1 MYTLTFLIITALM
14 FLGAGFLT
22 ARNIYLWRIRMKSDF
37 RENLKRMMSEK
48 DITLRELAEKIAV
61 SDVRMC
67 KIATGDV
74 ELRPLE
80 VLNMLIYFDCK
91 YTEIFG
97 RSEKFD

>member
-1 MYTLTFLIITALM
+1 MAIL
-14 FLGAGFLT
+14 
-22 ARNIYLWRIRMKSDF
+22 RNSIKGGMRMKSEF
-37 RENLKRMMSEK
+37 QENLKRMMSEK

-80 VLNMLIYFDCK
+80 VVNMLIYFDCK
-91 YTEIFG
+91 YTELFG